1 MKKRN
6 LPTGINRKRWIERLS
21 DEEYN
26 NLPKEDQ
33 DNLRKFQNFSYL
45 REQKT
50 QTIKILKEKIKDLKK
65 EIFDLDGTEESNFIK
80 VQHLHNVMG
89 CRIEI
94 TRQKKT
100 PKSIKVTHSYGGVWS
115 GDFSKGNVSGVL
127 HSDFN
132 KRKTYGGDKLKESFI
147 YHGKIISKNLSKPK
161 SCYFQNEK
169 GMFLTIKE
177 LKGVDIS
184 KSKNPL
190 KEVKNQLI
198 PSYKD
203 YVMIL
208 MRELGMKKFETHKVK
223 FSDFIDWYKINR
235 MKKQGTI

>member
-1 MKKRN
+1 MTKRN
-6 LPTGINRKRWIERLS
+6 LPRGIHRKRWIEWLS

-33 DNLRKFQNFSYL
+33 ENLKRFQKNSTL
-45 REQKT
+45 KEQKI
-50 QTIKILKEKIKDLKK
+50 QTIKILKEEIKKLKK
-65 EIFDLDGTEESNFIK
+65 EIFDLDGIEESNFIK

-100 PKSIKVTHSYGGVWS
+100 PESIKKTHSYGGVWS
-115 GDFSKGNVSGVL
+115 GDFSKGMVSGGL
-127 HSDFN
+127 HSDHY
-132 KRKTYGGDKLKESFI
+132 KRKTYGGKKLEERFI

-169 GMFLTIKE
+169 KLLATIKE
-177 LKGVDIS
+177 LKGIDLT

-190 KEVKNQLI
+190 IGVKKELLPI
-198 PSYKD
+198 YKE
-203 YVMIL
+203 YIMTL
-208 MRELGMKKFETHKVK
+208 MKKMGMKKFETHKVQ
-223 FSDFIDWYKINR
+223 FTDFIDWYKKNK
-235 MKKQGTI
+235 MKK

>member
-6 LPTGINRKRWIERLS
+6 LPTGNNRKRWIERLS

-33 DNLRKFQNFSYL
+33 DNLKRFQKYSSQ

-50 QTIKILKEKIKDLKK
+50 KTLNELKESIKKLKE
-65 EIFDLDGTEESNFIK
+65 EIFDLDGVEESNFIK
-80 VQHLHNVMG
+80 VQHLHNIMG

-100 PKSIKVTHSYGGVWS
+100 PKSIEKTHSYGGVWS

-132 KRKTYGGDKLKESFI
+132 KRKTYGGKKLKESFI

-169 GMFLTIKE
+169 GIFSTIKE
-177 LKGVDIS
+177 LKGIDLS
-184 KSKNPL
+184 KNKNPL
-190 KEVKNQLI
+190 DGVKKELL
-198 PSYKD
+198 PLYKG
-203 YVMIL
+203 YVMTL
-208 MRELGMKKFETHKVK
+208 MRELGMKKFEKHKVK
-223 FSDFIDWYKINR
+223 FTDFIDWYKTNKL
-235 MKKQGTI
+235 KK

>member
-26 NLPKEDQ
+26 NLPREDQ
-33 DNLRKFQNFSYL
+33 DNLKKFQNLSRQ
-45 REQKT
+45 REEKI
-50 QTIKILKEKIKDLKK
+50 QTIKVLKERIKILKE
-65 EIFDLDGTEESNFIK
+65 EIFDLDGIEESNFIK
-80 VQHLHNVMG
+80 VQHLHNIMG

-100 PKSIKVTHSYGGVWS
+100 PESIKKTHSYGGVWS

-132 KRKTYGGDKLKESFI
+132 KRKTYGGKKLKESFI
-147 YHGKIISKNLSKPK
+147 YHGKIMSKNLSKPK
-161 SCYFQNEK
+161 SCYFQTEK
-169 GMFLTIKE
+169 KLFTTIKE
-177 LKGVDIS
+177 LKGIDIT

-190 KEVKNQLI
+190 QQVKNQLI

-203 YVMIL
+203 YIMTL
-208 MRELGMKKFETHKVK
+208 MRELGMKKFENHKVK
-223 FSDFIDWYKINR
+223 FTDFIGWYMKRNGKIN
-235 MKKQGTI
+235 

>member
-6 LPTGINRKRWIERLS
+6 LPTGLNRKRWIERLS

-33 DNLRKFQNFSYL
+33 DNLKRFQKYSSQ

-50 QTIKILKEKIKDLKK
+50 KTLNELKEEIKKLKD
-65 EIFDLDGTEESNFIK
+65 EIFDLDGLEESNFIK
-80 VQHLHNVMG
+80 VQHLHNIMG

-132 KRKTYGGDKLKESFI
+132 KRKTYDGKKLKESFI

-161 SCYFQNEK
+161 SCYFQNEE
-169 GMFLTIKE
+169 GIFSTIKE
-177 LKGVDIS
+177 LKGIDLT

-190 KEVKNQLI
+190 KDVKNQLI

-203 YVMIL
+203 YIMTL
-208 MRELGMKKFETHKVK
+208 MREMGMKKFETHKVK
-223 FSDFIDWYKINR
+223 FSDFKEWF
-235 MKKQGTI
+235 KKNKK

>member
-6 LPTGINRKRWIERLS
+6 LPTGINRKRWIERLN

-26 NLPKEDQ
+26 NLTKEDQ
-33 DNLRKFQNFSYL
+33 NNLKQFQKYSRL

-50 QTIKILKEKIKDLKK
+50 KTLNELKRRIKILKE
-65 EIFDLDGTEESNFIK
+65 EIFDLDGVEESNFIK
-80 VQHLHNVMG
+80 VQHLHNIMG
-89 CRIEI
+89 CRIEM

-100 PKSIKVTHSYGGVWS
+100 PKSIEKTHSYGGVWS
-115 GDFSKGNVSGVL
+115 GDFSKGNLTGVL

-132 KRKTYGGDKLKESFI
+132 KRKTYGGKKLEVSYI
-147 YHGKIISKNLSKPK
+147 YHGKIFSKNLSKPK

-169 GMFLTIKE
+169 GLFSTIKE
-177 LKGVDIS
+177 LKGIDLT

-190 KEVKNQLI
+190 KEVKNQII

-203 YVMIL
+203 YTISL
-208 MRELGMKKFETHKVK
+208 MRKMGIKKFEKHKVK
-223 FSDFIDWYKINR
+223 FSDFKEWYKLNK
-235 MKKQGTI
+235 MKK

>member
-21 DEEYN
+21 DEDYN

-33 DNLRKFQNFSYL
+33 ENLKRFQKYSSQ
-45 REQKT
+45 REQK
-50 QTIKILKEKIKDLKK
+50 IKTLNELKVRIKDLKE
-65 EIFDLDGTEESNFIK
+65 EIFDLDGVEESNFIK
-80 VQHLHNVMG
+80 IQHLHNIMG

-127 HSDFN
+127 NSDFN
-132 KRKTYGGDKLKESFI
+132 KRKTYDGKKLEESFI

-169 GMFLTIKE
+169 GIFSTIKE
-177 LKGVDIS
+177 LKGIDLS
-184 KSKNPL
+184 KNKNPL
-190 KEVKNQLI
+190 DGVKKELL
-198 PSYKD
+198 PLYKD
-203 YVMIL
+203 YIMTL
-208 MRELGMKKFETHKVK
+208 MREMGMTKFEKHSVK
-223 FSDFIDWYKINR
+223 FLDFINWCKNV
-235 MKKQGTI
+235 KTK

>member
-21 DEEYN
+21 DEEYK
-26 NLPKEDQ
+26 NLPKEDL
-33 DNLRKFQNFSYL
+33 DNLKRFQKYSSQ
-45 REQKT
+45 REQK
-50 QTIKILKEKIKDLKK
+50 IKTLNQLKERIKDLKE
-65 EIFDLDGTEESNFIK
+65 EIFDLDGVEESNFIK
-80 VQHLHNVMG
+80 VQHLHNIMG

-115 GDFSKGNVSGVL
+115 GDFSKGNVTGVL

-132 KRKTYGGDKLKESFI
+132 KRKTYGGKKLKESYI

-161 SCYFQNEK
+161 SCYFQNEE
-169 GMFLTIKE
+169 GIFSTIKE
-177 LKGVDIS
+177 LKGIDLT
-184 KSKNPL
+184 KSKTPL

-203 YVMIL
+203 YIMTL
-208 MRELGMKKFETHKVK
+208 MREMGMKKFENHKVK
-223 FSDFIDWYKINR
+223 FTDFIEWYKKNR
-235 MKKQGTI
+235 NTK

>member
-6 LPTGINRKRWIERLS
+6 LPTGINRRRWIERLS

-33 DNLRKFQNFSYL
+33 DNLKIFQNSSYL
-45 REQKT
+45 REQKI
-50 QTIKILKEKIKDLKK
+50 QTIKVLKERIKILKK
-65 EIFDLDGTEESNFIK
+65 EIFELDGTEEINFLKI
-80 VQHLHNVMG
+80 QHLHNVMG

-100 PKSIKVTHSYGGVWS
+100 PKSIKITHSYGGVWS

-127 HSDFN
+127 NSDFN
-132 KRKTYGGDKLKESFI
+132 KRRTYDGKKLKESFI
-147 YHGKIISKNLSKPK
+147 YHGKIVSKNLNKPK
-161 SCYFQNEK
+161 SCYFQNEERI
-169 GMFLTIKE
+169 FSTIKE
-177 LKGVDIS
+177 LKGVDLT

-198 PSYKD
+198 PPYKD
-203 YVMIL
+203 YIMTL
-208 MRELGMKKFETHKVK
+208 MREMGMAKFENHSII
-223 FSDFIDWYKINR
+223 FSDFIEWYKKNR
-235 MKKQGTI
+235 MKK